1 MTNDAELAP
10 PTQDEM
16 QHDLLALFR
25 GSVRMVLENV
35 LEEEVK
41 AMVGAWRWQRWG
53 HRTDVRNGSFFR
65 RLLTTMGWIDV
76 RVPRTRQSGSPVGV
90 IGRYR
95 RRSAEI
101 DEGIAEAYV
110 RGVSTRG
117 MGSVT
122 RAIVG
127 DAVSRTTVSRVT
139 KELEAQVEELRRAP
153 LTKPYAYVFLD
164 GTFLNARWA
173 RKVEN
178 VAALVAYGV
187 GPDGH
192 RQLLGITVG
201 GQESEDSWT
210 ELLQQLLE
218 RGLHGVRLVIAD
230 AHVGLA
236 NAVRRCLPDAKLQR
250 CVVHI
255 ERNVLAKTPR
265 RLRARVARE
274 VSLVFEA
281 PSLLDARRRLAQ
293 FKQNLG
299 AHVPE
304 AVACLES
311 GFSAATQFYAFPK
324 AHWRRIRSTNGLE
337 RLNGEIKRRIRS
349 AGAFP
354 DRQSALRL
362 VTAVALRVTAIWA
375 ARRYLEMSLL
385 ADPEPKEAALT
396 P

>member
-1 MTNDAELAP
+1 
-10 PTQDEM
+10 
-16 QHDLLALFR
+16 
-25 GSVRMVLENV
+25 MVLENL

-41 AMVGAWRWQRWG
+41 SMVGAWRWQRWG

-101 DEGIAEAYV
+101 DAGIAEAYV

-117 MGSVT
+117 MSSVT
-122 RAIVG
+122 RALVG
-127 DAVSRTTVSRVT
+127 DAVSRSTVSRVS

-153 LTKPYAYVFLD
+153 LTKPYSYLFLD

-192 RQLLGITVG
+192 RQLLGITIG

-218 RGLHGVRLVIAD
+218 RGLQGVRLVIAD

-250 CVVHI
+250 CIVHL

-265 RLRARVARE
+265 RLRSRVARE
-274 VSLVFEA
+274 FSVVFEA
-281 PSLLDARRRLAQ
+281 SNLIEARRRLTK

-299 AHVPE
+299 VHIPE
-304 AVACLES
+304 AVTCLEG
-311 GFSAATQFYAFPK
+311 GFAAATQFYAFPK

-337 RLNGEIKRRIRS
+337 RLNGEIKRRTRS

-354 DRQSALRL
+354 DRESALRL
-362 VTAVALRVTAIWA
+362 VTAVALRVTAVWT
-375 ARRYLEMSLL
+375 ARPYLEMSLL
-385 ADPEPKEAALT
+385 DEPETKEVAIPA
-396 P
+396 